1 MTGYT
6 LREREGTKTL
16 VAGTAFGAITFMLG
30 AAVLLAVGLRR
41 GQAPLGANA

>member
-1 MTGYT
+1 
-6 LREREGTKTL
+6 LRESEGTKTL

-41 GQAPLGANA
+41 GQTPLGANA